1 MYIEKGKGSRTKTL
15 GELSLEMQQQTPH
28 QMAVNDLGYEI
39 LQKDEAY
46 MRKLWKCINNG
57 LEVFGIPVVYVE
69 VHKWMDRTVQ
79 QTGNVRM
86 KPRVSCA
93 TPTYGQDVWKYD
105 SRDGH
110 LQVLWSMPD
119 RESSIA
125 YLHNPKQV
133 PASEKKTLFTVLD
146 FYNGSLD
153 ALCQHE
159 IDELDKLLN
168 RLDGKSIIH

>member
-1 MYIEKGKGSRTKTL
+1 MKLEKGKGLRTKTL
-15 GELSLEMQQQTPH
+15 GELALENQKQETTH
-28 QMAVNDLGYEI
+28 IAVNDLGHEI
-39 LQKDEAY
+39 LQKDEVY

-69 VHKWMDRTVQ
+69 VHKWIDRAIQ
-79 QTGNVRM
+79 QVGNIRM

-105 SRDGH
+105 VRDGH

-125 YLHNPKQV
+125 YVQNPKMV
-133 PASEKKTLFTVLD
+133 PKNEQQTLFTVLD

-153 ALCQHE
+153 MLCQQE
-159 IDELDKLLN
+159 IAQLDELLLK
-168 RLDGKSIIH
+168 LDGSVIIH